1 MNIDSPK
8 SSQAQEKGDLL
19 YDLILSQ
26 QQDEEEIQNTLYQN
40 QVLENFVGSNMEVKN
55 CIFQRAAIK
64 FHSLQFGTGEGCVAE
79 IAAKKGSVLKQGLAQ
94 IGAHQFAVFQ
104 SHPLGCKVV
113 QLARGKI
120 AVFHYNIH
128 KGKVTHPAV

>member
-40 QVLENFVGSNMEVKN
+40 QVLENFVGSNM
-55 CIFQRAAIK
+55 
-64 FHSLQFGTGEGCVAE
+64 
-79 IAAKKGSVLKQGLAQ
+79 
-94 IGAHQFAVFQ
+94 AV
-104 SHPLGCKVV
+104 S
-113 QLARGKI
+113 
-120 AVFHYNIH
+120 Y
-128 KGKVTHPAV
+128 THLDVYKRQTRYSFW

>member
-40 QVLENFVGSNMEVKN
+40 QVLENFVGSNMEFKN
-55 CIFQRAAIK
+55 C
-64 FHSLQFGTGEGCVAE
+64 T
-79 IAAKKGSVLKQGLAQ
+79 
-94 IGAHQFAVFQ
+94 FQ
-104 SHPLGCKVV
+104 SCQFLSCRMSNFSFVDVV
-113 QLARGKI
+113 MENCNLP
-120 AVFHYNIH
+120 
-128 KGKVTHPAV
+128 PANCTTLQPSG